1 MPRTFAGNSARGVG
15 TPMKPEPDGL
25 IVGYLDGSTRFVKW
39 NKLAG
44 ANHEGQYIIYYDKS
58 M

>member
-1 MPRTFAGNSARGVG
+1 LCVSFEP
-15 TPMKPEPDGL
+15 KPDGL
-25 IVGYLDGSTRFVKW
+25 VVGYLDGACPFVMW
-39 NKLAG
+39 NKLTP